1 MVNFNNKK
9 GDISAYGLLCGY
21 MQLAKNG
28 TSLYMEHDH
37 YHVLTPTGI
46 HMSFWSNKLT
56 QARACFRILAG
67 GLESERVKKADEI
80 WNQL

>member
-1 MVNFNNKK
+1 MNNKN

-21 MQLAKNG
+21 TQTAKNG
-28 TSLYMEHDH
+28 TRLYMEHEH

-46 HMSFWSNKLT
+46 HMSFWSNN
-56 QARACFRILAG
+56 
-67 GLESERVKKADEI
+67 